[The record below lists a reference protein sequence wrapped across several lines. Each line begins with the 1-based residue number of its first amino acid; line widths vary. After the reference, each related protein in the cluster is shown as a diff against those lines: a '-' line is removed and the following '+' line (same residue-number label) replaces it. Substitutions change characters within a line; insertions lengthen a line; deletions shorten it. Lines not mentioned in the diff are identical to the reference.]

1 MIDDLTSHVGGDE
14 QTLLELEFV
23 ASQPYTSFVFA
34 STDQALRV
42 RRYLYERNL
51 CEFSP
56 PYGRLLRDNSRAVG
70 LLAIL
75 NGAELVKCRLMATMA
90 LTKSGLLAY
99 DAGLGRRLQLAGQTL
114 LKLRPDDFYI
124 SRVAIAAGQR
134 ARGLGSYLVRSAEQE
149 ARSRSCPRIAL
160 EVSPLST
167 AAVQL
172 YQREGYEE
180 IDAREVLDP
189 LTGRSLRYLHLA
201 KTLS

>member
-1 MIDDLTSHVGGDE
+1 MDLTTHIGGDE
-14 QTLLELEFV
+14 QTLLDLEFL
-23 ASQPYTSFVFA
+23 ASEPYTTFVFS

-56 PYGRLLRDNSRAVG
+56 PYGRLLRDQGRAVG

-75 NGAELVKCRLMATMA
+75 DGAELTRCRLKATLA
-90 LTKSGLLAY
+90 LTKSGLLAE
-99 DAGLGRRLQLAGQTL
+99 DPSLGARLQLAGQTL

-124 SRVAIAAGQR
+124 SRVAAGQGER
-134 ARGLGSYLVRSAEQE
+134 GRGLGRYLVRLAEDE
-149 ARSRSCPRIAL
+149 ARARSCPRIAL
-160 EVSPLST
+160 EVSPSST

-172 YQREGYEE
+172 YRREGYLE
-180 IDAREVLDP
+180 IDAREVQDP

-201 KTLS
+201 KAVS

>member
-1 MIDDLTSHVGGDE
+1 MDLTPRVGGDE
-14 QTLLELEFV
+14 QTLLELEFL
-23 ASQPYTSFVFA
+23 ASEPYTTFVFS
-34 STDQALRV
+34 STDQALWV

-56 PYGRLLRDNSRAVG
+56 PYGRLLRDQGRAVG

-75 NGAELVKCRLMATMA
+75 DGAELTRCRLKATLA
-90 LTKSGLLAY
+90 LTRSGLLAE
-99 DAGLGRRLQLAGQTL
+99 DPALGARLHLAGQAL

-124 SRVAIAAGQR
+124 SRVAAAEEQR
-134 ARGLGSYLVRSAEQE
+134 GRGLGSYLVRAAEQE
-149 ARSRSCPRIAL
+149 ARSRACPRVAL

-172 YQREGYEE
+172 YRREGYLE
-180 IDAREVLDP
+180 IDAREVQDP
-189 LTGRSLRYLHLA
+189 LTGRSLHYLHLA

>member
-1 MIDDLTSHVGGDE
+1 MDLTSHVGGDE

-23 ASQPYTSFVFA
+23 ASQPYTNFVFA
-34 STDQALRV
+34 SIDQALQV

-56 PYGRLLRDNSRAVG
+56 PYGRLLRDNGRAVG

-75 NGAELVKCRLMATMA
+75 NGAELVKCRLKATMA
-90 LTKSGLLAY
+90 LTKSGLLAD
-99 DAGLGRRLQLAGQTL
+99 DAALGARLQLAGQTL

-124 SRVAIAAGQR
+124 SRVATAEGQR
-134 ARGLGSYLVRSAEQE
+134 GRGFGSRLVRAAEQE
-149 ARSRSCPRIAL
+149 ARSRSCPRVAL

-180 IDAREVLDP
+180 IDAREVQDP